1 MKTNKSSFSQNNNN
15 ATTASIDFL
24 SIALGIA
31 NSTIRFHIHIK
42 HLLTRTKSLNMT
54 NLPRSM
60 TKDGV
65 LVEQCDL
72 DQSCNLDQ
80 QIFKGIFVR
89 NLRWPLQTHLF
100 MPACRYL
107 IDKLG
112 EENEEERKFYRN
124 FLKRNA
130 ASVRK
135 NAMCNPTMSTSS
147 NTSNSCHIV
156 YMDGSPSYPASG
168 ADTETMSED
177 GCENKQLFMNMI

>member
-1 MKTNKSSFSQNNNN
+1 
-15 ATTASIDFL
+15 
-24 SIALGIA
+24 
-31 NSTIRFHIHIK
+31 
-42 HLLTRTKSLNMT
+42 
-54 NLPRSM
+54 M

-100 MPACRYL
+100 TPACRYL

-147 NTSNSCHIV
+147 NKSNSCHIV

-168 ADTETMSED
+168 ADTETTSED
-177 GCENKQLFMNMI
+177 GCETKQFSPVVHEHDLNLKLP